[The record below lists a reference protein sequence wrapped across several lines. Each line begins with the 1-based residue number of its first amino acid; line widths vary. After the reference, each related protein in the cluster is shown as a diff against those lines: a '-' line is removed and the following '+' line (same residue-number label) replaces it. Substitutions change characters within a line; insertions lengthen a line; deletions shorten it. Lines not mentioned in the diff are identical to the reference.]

1 MKLTG
6 QENYAINRIIGVAD
20 GIKRLADYNSV
31 GLELIGVGANKEFNS
46 SISLMAEEIIHLI
59 EDLETSLKNR

>member
-6 QENYAINRIIGVAD
+6 QENYAINQIVAVAD
-20 GIKRLADYNSV
+20 GIRRIADIQSKGGICLND
-31 GLELIGVGANKEFNS
+31 

-59 EDLETSLKNR
+59 EDLKTSLDNR

>member
-6 QENYAINRIIGVAD
+6 QENYAINQIVAVAD
-20 GIKRLADYNSV
+20 GIRRIADIESKGGICLN
-31 GLELIGVGANKEFNS
+31 G